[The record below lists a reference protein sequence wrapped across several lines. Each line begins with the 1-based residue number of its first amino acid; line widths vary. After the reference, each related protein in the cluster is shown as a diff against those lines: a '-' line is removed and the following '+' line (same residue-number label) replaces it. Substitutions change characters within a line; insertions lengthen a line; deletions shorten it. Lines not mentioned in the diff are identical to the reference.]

1 MNMLRSH
8 WIWNRFV
15 WILFL
20 IGTIDRSFWNEYMRQ
35 TCKGKRKG
43 REYMRVMVKSERA
56 KPRLTVHTVLHTG
69 LWHCRRHHHKHW
81 KRCKKDPN
89 EMVKRNKRTTIKNG
103 IKFVKPAKGHQ
114 NNNKKDMLCTQH
126 RESVAH
132 TRTEIT
138 FISVISFQFHILC
151 KCVLALL
158 LWHFAYKFIVRSGRV

>member
-1 MNMLRSH
+1 
-8 WIWNRFV
+8 
-15 WILFL
+15 
-20 IGTIDRSFWNEYMRQ
+20 
-35 TCKGKRKG
+35 
-43 REYMRVMVKSERA
+43 
-56 KPRLTVHTVLHTG
+56 
-69 LWHCRRHHHKHW
+69 
-81 KRCKKDPN
+81 
-89 EMVKRNKRTTIKNG
+89 MVKRNKRTTIKNG

-158 LWHFAYKFIVRSGRV
+158 LWHFAYKFIVRSGRVQPYCIISMYSICAYLDVRFKLCFFFFFLSFALSFFISFRFSLWPISP